1 MPNNRF
7 LYYGLL
13 VIVAS
18 AAIFAGAEI
27 TRRIEYFVPISAT
40 IGVIMVVFGLVQ
52 EHYKKK
58 PKTSSIQSDATVIPT
73 VPATEH
79 EVSSEDRFKT
89 E

>member
-18 AAIFAGAEI
+18 AAIYAGAEI
-27 TRRIEYFVPISAT
+27 TKRIEYFVPISAS
-40 IGVIMVVFGLVQ
+40 IGVLMVVLGLVQ
-52 EHYKKK
+52 EHQRRK
-58 PKTSSIQSDATVIPT
+58 PKSPAIKSDATVIPT
-73 VPATEH
+73 PQDVAH
-79 EVSSEDRFKT
+79 QDVSKT